1 MKDETQFCQ
10 RKSLVR
16 ANSWGLASRHEGKAV
31 SRRTTSFVVV
41 LVVGTAALC
50 SPAEAQQTFY
60 RPPAVTS
67 IRRLH
72 KQNRQR
78 NIAQKRQEPPPPYP
92 PANPTHALSATR
104 LTGKSCRSRR
114 SPNPRG
120 KGVAWSPSPPGSF
133 RPPTNRPAERTSACR
148 GGSQVPGTTA
158 SQPERRG
165 KGINLAEGK
174 HKDEA

>member
-78 NIAQKRQEPPPPYP
+78 NIAQKRQEPPPRTP
-92 PANPTHALSATR
+92 PPTPHTPSPQHVSLENLVDLVDLRIPGEKGS
-104 LTGKSCRSRR
+104 LGHHLHQDRSDRPQIDRR
-114 SPNPRG
+114 SVRL
-120 KGVAWSPSPPGSF
+120 
-133 RPPTNRPAERTSACR
+133 RAEEDLRCP
-148 GGSQVPGTTA
+148 VP
-158 SQPERRG
+158 QRH
-165 KGINLAEGK
+165 NLN
-174 HKDEA
+174 DEAKASI